1 MIQCDEKDF
10 MGVVFLLE
18 IPNSRVIKNIRQIS
32 ILRTFYKICS

>member
-1 MIQCDEKDF
+1 

-32 ILRTFYKICS
+32 VLRMFYKICS

>member
-32 ILRTFYKICS
+32 VLRMFYKICS